1 MAARSSIPL
10 SRMQLYNSY
19 KCCLPSWNG
28 FCCNHSATELSFPA
42 EIVQSLPQSWDIEL
56 SWDTIYFAPY
66 NESIGEHFEKNVL
79 PIVITKNLSS
89 FQTYNNWY
97 GNAVVFE
104 EKIPQLATILLQ
116 PLKSTSFTANLSHFP
131 FSTRNGDCTQ
141 RDRSTHRHRE
151 RERERERETCPLL
164 QAWTRSK

>member
-1 MAARSSIPL
+1 MGSAAIIQP
-10 SRMQLYNSY
+10 
-19 KCCLPSWNG
+19 
-28 FCCNHSATELSFPA
+28 LSFPFPPD
-42 EIVQSLPQSWDIEL
+42 IVQSLPQSWDIEL

-89 FQTYNNWY
+89 FQTYDNWY
-97 GNAVVFE
+97 GNVVVFE

-131 FSTRNGDCTQ
+131 FSTRKGDCTQ
-141 RDRSTHRHRE
+141 RDRWTHRQTETE
-151 RERERERETCPLL
+151 RERPVPCCKPEHAPSSHPVHQLHCAPSFWSAARHS
-164 QAWTRSK
+164 AWHSWGR